1 MKFKKLIASA
11 ISFVMLAAS
20 VQPCFARTVNDIT
33 SGIIPNPASLELGVD
48 VLAKK
53 SGDATYSSSLSII
66 DTGSVGVDYKT
77 TLDMAPI
84 RNIFNGI
91 VVSGLIANDPDAL
104 AEFNAAPVTTS
115 VTVTINYPADA
126 VISGDLQTAGD
137 IDNSL
142 FSQVGD
148 RVISGNSVAI
158 TYKNRDGLTAGE
170 LSSNVDSYLSDITFA
185 LSDTVSY
192 SQQGTYTVSVSMT
205 GSTEIAFTSGTQTVN
220 YSGSGSHTTTYQS
233 GTQGGG
239 IATTGC
245 TVRFNS
251 NGGSSVDSMTVD
263 YGSTFKLPVPTRD
276 GYTFVGWYTDSELN
290 NEFVSGTRV
299 TSNITLYAKWNKNDD
314 PSKPDVEPD
323 TEPSASAI
331 INGEKVD
338 IPVIEK
344 DGKYTVD
351 VDALDVPE
359 KDGFAFAGWY
369 TESSFNNEATGVM
382 EITAET
388 TLYPSYVNLT
398 APKSLVS
405 DEHIAY
411 IQGYPDGEVKPNGN
425 ITREEVVTA
434 FYRLLDP
441 AHRAEIETSENAF
454 PDVNEGRWSMT
465 EISTMANGGYIE
477 GDENGY
483 FNPSKPI
490 TRAEF
495 VTIAVKLMNDNIAT
509 SDANYFSDVTGHWAE
524 DSIRKAAYELYW
536 ITGYEDSTFRPDDYI
551 TRAEAIT
558 IINRMLVRYGDK
570 SATNA
575 TRWPDVSV
583 NDWFYSNIIEA
594 TTDNHGYDRQE
605 NGWSES
611 WKH

>member
-20 VQPCFARTVNDIT
+20 VQPCFARTINEIT

-53 SGDATYSSSLSII
+53 SGDTTYSPSLSII
-66 DTGSVGVDYKT
+66 GAGSMGVDYKT
-77 TLDMAPI
+77 TLDMSPV
-84 RNIFNGI
+84 RNIFNSI
-91 VVSGLIANDPDAL
+91 IVSGLIANDPESL

-115 VTVTINYPADA
+115 VTVTIDYPADA

-137 IDNSL
+137 IDNAL
-142 FSQVGD
+142 FSQYGD
-148 RVISGNSVAI
+148 RVISGNRATI

-170 LSSNVDSYLSDITFA
+170 LASDVNSYLSDITFT

-192 SQQGTYTVSVSMT
+192 THQGIYTVSVSME
-205 GSTEIAFTSGTQTVN
+205 GSTSIAFTSGTQIVN
-220 YSGSGSHTTTYQS
+220 YSGSGSHTTTYHQGS
-233 GTQGGG
+233 QGGG
-239 IATTGC
+239 IATEGC

-299 TSNITLYAKWNKNDD
+299 TSNITLYAKWNKDDD
-314 PSKPDVEPD
+314 PSKPGVEPD

-369 TESSFNNEATGVM
+369 TEPSFNNETTGVM
-382 EITAET
+382 EITKET
-388 TLYPSYVNLT
+388 NLYPRYVNLT
-398 APKSLVS
+398 APTNLIS

-434 FYRLLDP
+434 FYRLLNP
-441 AHRAEIETSENAF
+441 THRAEVETSENTF
-454 PDVNEGRWSMT
+454 PDVNADRWSIT

-495 VTIAVKLMNDNIAT
+495 VTIAVRILNDNIAT
-509 SDANYFSDVTGHWAE
+509 SNTNYFSDVTGHWAKN
-524 DSIRKAAYELYW
+524 SICKAAYDLFW

-558 IINRMLVRYGDK
+558 IINRMLVRYGDISTTK
-570 SATNA
+570 AES
-575 TRWPDVSV
+575 WPDVSES
-583 NDWFYSNIIEA
+583 DWFYSNIIEA
-594 TTDNHGYDRQE
+594 TTDNHDFDRQE

-611 WKH
+611 WK